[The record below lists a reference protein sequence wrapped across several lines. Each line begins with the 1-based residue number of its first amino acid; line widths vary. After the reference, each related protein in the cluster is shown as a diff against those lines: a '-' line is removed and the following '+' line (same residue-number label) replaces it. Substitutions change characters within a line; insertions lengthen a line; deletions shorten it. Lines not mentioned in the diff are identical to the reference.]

1 MLSKEE
7 VLEII
12 SYCECHKIQR
22 SARLNELGITH
33 WEFYK
38 SRRKYLENEKSH
50 PHEDSGSFLQL
61 RSGGGLVP
69 CSVTEM
75 EKSVNP
81 GCKLHTASESMTIEC
96 QTSRGGMVRI
106 NGKISTELLC
116 ALVQSL

>member
-12 SYCECHKIQR
+12 SYCDSHKIQR
-22 SARLNELGITH
+22 STRLKELGITH

-50 PHEDSGSFLQL
+50 PHEDSGSFIQL
-61 RSGGGLVP
+61 GSGGGFVP

-75 EKSVNP
+75 EKSLNP
-81 GCKLHTASESMTIEC
+81 GRKLHASSESMTIEC
-96 QTSRGGMVRI
+96 QTSRGGMMRI

-116 ALVQSL
+116 ALVKSL